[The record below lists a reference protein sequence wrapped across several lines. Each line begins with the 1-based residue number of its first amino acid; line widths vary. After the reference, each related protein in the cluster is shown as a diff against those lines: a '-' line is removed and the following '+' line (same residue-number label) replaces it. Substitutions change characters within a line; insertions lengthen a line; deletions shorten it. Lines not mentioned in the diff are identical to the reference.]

1 MKTLD
6 EVIKI
11 FSAFATYQPE
21 LYEGPAQSTVADAVH
36 YLKEYKKK
44 WLELQNLTQENL
56 FKTQKLNDRIA
67 RYEEAIKN
75 CEEAEN
81 KYKQMENSI
90 ALMILKKGDEVLVM
104 DDNPV
109 LTWDQLKGMKGKPVW
124 VEGYYPSAWYIVR
137 EVQKSKD
144 GTEDIILDGFQGLTG
159 IGRDDRYGNVENG
172 WQAYRKEK

>member
-81 KYKQMENSI
+81 KYRKMKEDCEE
-90 ALMILKKGDEVLVM
+90 AKKNYMLAACACQ
-104 DDNPV
+104 NNLP
-109 LTWDQLKGMKGKPVW
+109 LTWDELKKMEDRPVW
-124 VEGYYPSAWYIVR
+124 IVESNIVFDDECDVER
-137 EVQKSKD
+137 K
-144 GTEDIILDGFQGLTG
+144 GHWDIIKKVYPEQITFYVQGMSNHKSWQG
-159 IGRDDRYGNVENG
+159 IG
-172 WQAYRKEK
+172 WQAFRKEI